1 MPIASS
7 WSLRVAVPILSDRGR
22 PDHPGFRLH
31 CGARTG
37 NDVAMRAAPGAVVV
51 IGSTNADLIVQVER
65 RPGPGETVLGGDLV
79 VRPGG
84 KGANQAVAA
93 ARLGAGVTFVGCV
106 GSDAYAGLLVESLVE
121 AGVDVREL
129 HRVPGPSGTA
139 LITVTPD
146 GDNSIVVS
154 PGANARLDPAR
165 LEALGDTFTAA
176 RIAVLQ
182 CELPPPVVER
192 AAMLAGAHGVRVQ
205 LNLAPPI
212 TLPAG
217 VLALADPL
225 VVNQHEA
232 AVLLGRTGPVGAD
245 DLTDLLA
252 LGPRSVVLTL
262 GSHGAVAGWP
272 EGRAQV
278 AAPRVAAV
286 DTTGAGDALAGA
298 LAGRLADGDVL
309 TDAVEYAVRVGSTA
323 VMRRGAQPSFPH
335 PEEVLGAQ

>member
-1 MPIASS
+1 
-7 WSLRVAVPILSDRGR
+7 
-22 PDHPGFRLH
+22 
-31 CGARTG
+31 
-37 NDVAMRAAPGAVVV
+37 MRAAPGAVVV
-51 IGSTNADLIVQVER
+51 IGSVNADLIVSVER
-65 RPGPGETVLGGDLV
+65 RPGAGETVLGGDLV

-121 AGVDVREL
+121 AGVDVHEL
-129 HRVPGPSGTA
+129 RRVPGPSGTA

-146 GDNSIVVS
+146 GDNAIVVS
-154 PGANARLDPAR
+154 PGANARMEPAR
-165 LEALGDTFTAA
+165 LDELSDTFAAA
-176 RIAVLQ
+176 RIVVLQ
-182 CELPPPVVER
+182 CELAPAMVER
-192 AAMLAGAHGVRVQ
+192 AAMLAGEHGVRVQ

-212 TLPAG
+212 RLPVA

-225 VVNQHEA
+225 VVNEHEA
-232 AVLLGRTGPVGAD
+232 ATLLGRAGSAESVGPD

-262 GSHGAVAGWP
+262 GPDGAVAGWP
-272 EGRAQV
+272 EGRARV
-278 AAPRVAAV
+278 AAPRVSPV

-298 LAGRLADGDVL
+298 LACRLADGDVL
-309 TDAVEYAVRVGSTA
+309 ADAVEYAVRVGSTA

-335 PEEVLGAQ
+335 PEEVLGGW

>member
-1 MPIASS
+1 
-7 WSLRVAVPILSDRGR
+7 
-22 PDHPGFRLH
+22 
-31 CGARTG
+31 
-37 NDVAMRAAPGAVVV
+37 MRAAPGAVVV
-51 IGSTNADLIVQVER
+51 VGSVNADLIVQVEH
-65 RPGPGETVLGGDLV
+65 RPGAGETVLGGDLA

-129 HRVPGPSGTA
+129 RRVPGPSGTA

-154 PGANARLDPAR
+154 PGANARMEPAR
-165 LEALGDTFTAA
+165 LDELGDTFAAA

-182 CELPPPVVER
+182 CELPLPVVER
-192 AAMLAGAHGVRVQ
+192 AAMLAGEHGVRLQ
-205 LNLAPPI
+205 LNLAPPAP
-212 TLPAG
+212 LPAA

-225 VVNQHEA
+225 VVNEHEA
-232 AVLLGRTGPVGAD
+232 AALLNRSAGGPPGRTGSAGSAGPD
-245 DLTDLLA
+245 DLADLLA

-262 GSHGAVAGWP
+262 GRHGAVAGWP
-272 EGRAQV
+272 EGRARV
-278 AAPRVAAV
+278 EAPRVSAV

-298 LAGRLADGDVL
+298 LACRLALGDVL
-309 TDAVEYAVRVGSTA
+309 TDAVGYAVRVGSTA

-335 PEEVLGAQ
+335 PEEVLDPP